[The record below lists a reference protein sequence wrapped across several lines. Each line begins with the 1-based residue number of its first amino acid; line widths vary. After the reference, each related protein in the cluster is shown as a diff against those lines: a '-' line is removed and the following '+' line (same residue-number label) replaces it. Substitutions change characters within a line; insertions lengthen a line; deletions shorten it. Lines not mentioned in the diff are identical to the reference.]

1 MFKIKNIITLSASIF
16 ILIGCG
22 SNTEQS
28 GNELKSVERISSPV
42 IVEEKPSNWY
52 IRLVAE
58 DPNRALES
66 VDTQLGQL
74 DESDAVE
81 NHTLKALTPFES
93 TYLDVVFKNPAGVSP
108 GDYKVS
114 SHTYEEGM
122 EDRWS
127 FTVRT
132 DDMHADILLS
142 WRGLYILT
150 PFIDDEDRLR
160 YKENRTMTNPLIK
173 CMKLVDSSTGTEMAA
188 MVNGEMQ
195 MYSFNMNG
203 QRERTFE
210 WVIETDE
217 VSIPVK
223 TSKLLSLTAKAVQKD
238 AAIDKEGVMSKKV
251 EKFDLNRPP
260 RVKEESFGK

>member
-1 MFKIKNIITLSASIF
+1 MMKIKNLITLSASVF
-16 ILIGCG
+16 ILVGCG
-22 SNTEQS
+22 SGSDQS
-28 GNELKSVERISSPV
+28 SNELQSAERVSSTF

-66 VDTQLGQL
+66 VSTQLGQL
-74 DESDAVE
+74 DESDTVE

-114 SHTYEEGM
+114 FHTYEEGS
-122 EDRWS
+122 EDRWR

-132 DDMHADILLS
+132 DDINADILLS

-150 PFIDDEDRLR
+150 PFVDDQDRLR
-160 YKENRTMTNPLIK
+160 YKENRSMTNPLIK
-173 CMKLVDSSTGTEMAA
+173 CMKLVDSISGTEMAA
-188 MVNGEMQ
+188 MVDGEVQ
-195 MYSFNMNG
+195 MYSFNMKG
-203 QRERTFE
+203 QKERTFE
-210 WVIETDE
+210 WVIETDQ
-217 VSIPVK
+217 VSIPVQ

-238 AAIDKEGVMSKKV
+238 ASIDKAGVMSKKI

-260 RVKEESFGK
+260 RVKEENFGK